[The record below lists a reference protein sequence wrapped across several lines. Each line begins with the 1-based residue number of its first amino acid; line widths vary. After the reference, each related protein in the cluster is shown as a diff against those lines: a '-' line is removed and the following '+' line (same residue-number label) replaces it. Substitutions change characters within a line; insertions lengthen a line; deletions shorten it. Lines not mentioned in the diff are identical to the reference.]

1 MRDKRGAYRRIAKTL
16 CAPALSTSKA
26 RIELSCQAMKELKS
40 AEDLAR
46 SLHKGNIYFSVTVLF
61 AQWALDAQRAQ
72 RIHAENCEA
81 CKEAS

>member
-1 MRDKRGAYRRIAKTL
+1 
-16 CAPALSTSKA
+16 
-26 RIELSCQAMKELKS
+26 MKELKS

-72 RIHAENCEA
+72 RVHAENCES

>member
-1 MRDKRGAYRRIAKTL
+1 
-16 CAPALSTSKA
+16 
-26 RIELSCQAMKELKS
+26 MKELKL

-72 RIHAENCEA
+72 RVHAENCES
-81 CKEAS
+81 CKTLGESEVGA

>member
-1 MRDKRGAYRRIAKTL
+1 
-16 CAPALSTSKA
+16 
-26 RIELSCQAMKELKS
+26 MKELKS

-46 SLHKGNIYFSVTVLF
+46 SLHKEYGNAGNIYFSVTVLF

-72 RIHAENCEA
+72 RVHAENCES